1 MTPFSN
7 RPANGGAKL
16 LQDRV
21 VIQAIIIS
29 CLYFSN
35 YFKVLTTHI
44 VFDCMAFLA
53 ARNFLNFKLALKRLE
68 EVSVFVPGG
77 VQLLRRWLVALKEIE
92 RPQESANTE
101 HLDMS
106 NVSNESPAK
115 PTVVG
120 V

>member
-21 VIQAIIIS
+21 
-29 CLYFSN
+29 
-35 YFKVLTTHI
+35 
-44 VFDCMAFLA
+44 A